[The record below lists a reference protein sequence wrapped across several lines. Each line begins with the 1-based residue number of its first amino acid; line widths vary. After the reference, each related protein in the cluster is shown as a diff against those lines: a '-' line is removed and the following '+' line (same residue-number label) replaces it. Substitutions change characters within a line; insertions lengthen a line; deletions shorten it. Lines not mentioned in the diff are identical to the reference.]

1 LVTGEELLK
10 FSVLIRGILAKG
22 INVTAELA
30 AVLMEEYIG
39 KEVSRR
45 TMQRMMAKR
54 LRGLGAKPHA
64 LPLGLTFEKPK
75 AGRVKGL
82 PEVATAIWERN
93 MYLCV
98 SAGATPAA
106 RSRLSLAV
114 ATTGARQELT
124 ARGVRRAKKNKKLK
138 ELNSRKKMKEVCW
151 SLVNFNCSLNFR
163 RKMNLQKN

>member
-1 LVTGEELLK
+1 MVTGEELLK

-64 LPLGLTFEKPK
+64 LPLGLTYEPPK
-75 AGRVKGL
+75 AGMFKDL
-82 PEVATAIWERN
+82 PYEAAGIWVR
-93 MYLCV
+93 YV
-98 SAGATPAA
+98 SLYTNDTKA
-106 RSRLSLAV
+106 
-114 ATTGARQELT
+114 
-124 ARGVRRAKKNKKLK
+124 
-138 ELNSRKKMKEVCW
+138 
-151 SLVNFNCSLNFR
+151 
-163 RKMNLQKN
+163 